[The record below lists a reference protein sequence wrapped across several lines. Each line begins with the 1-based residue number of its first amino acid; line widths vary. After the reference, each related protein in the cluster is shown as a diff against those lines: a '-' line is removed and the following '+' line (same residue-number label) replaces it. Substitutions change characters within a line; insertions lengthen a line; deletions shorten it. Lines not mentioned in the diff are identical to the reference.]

1 MGKKCFVP
9 RCKFAYKTCT
19 EKVSLFAAPRE
30 ADRLNIWLHA
40 IPRKDRV
47 LGSTDYV
54 CEKHFEPRYVT
65 KTWEAVYKGHVLV
78 SAPRKAAL
86 AKTPLPTKFP
96 YCPAHSTKT
105 EKKKAPTDPSH
116 PPATKRSRVILENSL
131 PE

>member
-86 AKTPLPTKFP
+86 AKDAVADEVSLLPCSLDKDG
-96 YCPAHSTKT
+96 
-105 EKKKAPTDPSH
+105 EKKGAYGPFAPSCHET
-116 PPATKRSRVILENSL
+116 
-131 PE
+131 